1 MDESRYED
9 ELPAEPKPLKL
20 ADVFRRAKLRTRFV
34 ALGHLDGWEPGEGVW
49 VRELTAGERSKARAA
64 MGEYRKTD
72 GGDMVVDLG
81 KMDPEGDAKLVWWA
95 TMESDAD
102 GQPIPDSQMFEARKL
117 RDLGYGKP
125 VEAIQNMG
133 AGFVDAVVKVIREI
147 SGLGEDAK
155 DKEKKE

>member
-34 ALGHLDGWEPGEGVW
+34 DLGHLDGWEPGEGVW

-81 KMDPEGDAKLVWWA
+81 KICLLYTSRCV
-95 TMESDAD
+95 
-102 GQPIPDSQMFEARKL
+102 
-117 RDLGYGKP
+117 
-125 VEAIQNMG
+125 
-133 AGFVDAVVKVIREI
+133 
-147 SGLGEDAK
+147 
-155 DKEKKE
+155 